1 MTPSIAEAPAARVA
15 ERAAGLDWRRI
26 AGDLDAHG
34 GAVVSAL
41 LSPDECAALA
51 ATYDD
56 DTRFRSQVI
65 MARHGFGRGE
75 YKYFKRPLPRPV
87 QALRTNLYPRLAPI
101 AQRWSRELGGRRR
114 YPPTL
119 GGFLERC
126 AKSGQTKPT
135 PLMLRYGPGDYNR
148 LHQDIYGEVA
158 FPFQFLCVLSRREE
172 YEGGE
177 FLLVEQAPR
186 AQSKGTAIVLGRGEG
201 LIFTTRERPVAGKRG
216 HYRVNMRHGMSRVTA
231 GERVA
236 LGVIFHDGD

>member
-1 MTPSIAEAPAARVA
+1 MAADLRSRLARLDWEAIERSLDADGFARTGRVLSA
-15 ERAAGLDWRRI
+15 SECGRLAGLYEQER
-26 AGDLDAHG
+26 
-34 GAVVSAL
+34 
-41 LSPDECAALA
+41 
-51 ATYDD
+51 
-56 DTRFRSQVI
+56 RFRSRVV
-65 MARHGFGRGE
+65 MERLGFGRGE
-75 YKYFKRPLPRPV
+75 YKYFNRPLPRPV

-126 AKSGQTKPT
+126 AKSGQAKPT

-158 FPFQFLCVLSRREE
+158 FPFQFLCVLSRRED

-186 AQSKGTAIVLGRGEG
+186 AQSKGTAIMLGRGEG
-201 LIFTTRERPVAGKRG
+201 LIFPTRERPVEGKRG